1 MLPINSQPFKYPP
14 DIGIFER
21 RPKSHRST
29 SHEYVFV
36 FDGFILSYLCLFLN
50 NYFYVCFIKKQKQF
64 SVPAVY
70 RRKEMIRMIFFS
82 ILFVAI
88 AILNIFYPRFGWYMR
103 YGWMV
108 KGDSEPSDAY
118 LLMSRISSVIVLIV
132 FLFVFLPLLF

>member
-1 MLPINSQPFKYPP
+1 
-14 DIGIFER
+14 
-21 RPKSHRST
+21 
-29 SHEYVFV
+29 
-36 FDGFILSYLCLFLN
+36 
-50 NYFYVCFIKKQKQF
+50 
-64 SVPAVY
+64 
-70 RRKEMIRMIFFS
+70 MIRMIFFS